1 LAAQLASIFQEVG
14 MSDLLGSTSTALYTT
29 LNGGTALTTLLGGT
43 ARIYELQAPDGA
55 KPPYVVFNHQGGG
68 PDNITHASIE
78 SNLWLVKV
86 YSSTSAKVASNIFAE
101 VDTLLNRQNISISGG
116 SVNTWWCARETNVKL
131 LENLPNGQL
140 TWMRGG
146 IFRIRTSGE

>member
-1 LAAQLASIFQEVG
+1 LAAQLAGIFQEVG

-29 LNGGTALTTLLGGT
+29 LNGGTALATLLGGT

-68 PDNITHASIE
+68 PDNITSASIE
-78 SNLWLVKV
+78 SNLWLVKA

-101 VDTLLNRQNISISGG
+101 VDTLLNRKNISIG
-116 SVNTWWCARETNVKL
+116 SASTWWCAREINVKL